1 MPKAGSISSMAIRR
15 EFLDWKQPALAA
27 AAEVLARRYAKGG
40 TLDLANAIVVVPGG
54 RAGRRLL
61 ELLVTKAEEG
71 KQLLTPPT
79 IVTPEAFPELLYE
92 AKWPFADVL
101 TQQLAWASAL
111 RSAPRELMA
120 EFLPYPPDASD
131 TSRWL
136 AIGETLRRL
145 HIELAA
151 DGLDC
156 GKVLEGADAVEGF
169 LEHDRWQTL
178 KKLQRRYLDVLDR
191 LELWDVQTARLV
203 AVERREI
210 ATEKDVVLIGAVDL
224 NQTQRQMLD
233 LIADQVTA
241 LVIAPPDLADRFDEH
256 GCLIPTKW
264 AEAELPLTDGQ
275 IERVDGPADQAE
287 AVTRW
292 LASLGGKYRADQITI
307 GMADERLVPH
317 VERQIAQCGL
327 SGRWAIGKQLAET
340 GPYRLLQV
348 AADYATRRRFRD
360 LAALV
365 RHADVWEKVQRS
377 EVRGQ
382 KSEASER
389 QQSEDFLTVLDEFA
403 QDRLPAQLDP
413 ERLANEKEK
422 KENSA
427 FVLDIYAAVEKLIA
441 PLDSKPRALADWT
454 EALRQVLAAVYGSKE
469 LKREQDADRYLAMA
483 LSQIAEALDGIA
495 NVPQELQP
503 VVDAR
508 QACRMVLAGLA
519 NAGIPPTSAAES
531 IEMLGW
537 LELPLDDAPATI
549 VTTFNEGLV
558 PSSANADAYLPNRLR
573 EKLGLMH
580 NDRRLAR
587 DAYATA
593 LIAASRQELKL
604 IVARR
609 DSQGNPLTPSRLLFL
624 TTPDKLVERA
634 CKFFGELPP
643 QAPRRRL
650 LPSGPTSPPPRLVPP
665 LPEKP
670 KQELTALSVTK
681 FRDYIACPYRFYL
694 RHIAR
699 LDTITDEADELDGG
713 GFGGLVHQVLEQFG
727 RGEESKTV
735 RSEVNPQK
743 IAEYLQDKLT
753 HIAFARFGKQ
763 SARPAVLV
771 QVEQIRLRL
780 AAFAQWQAG
789 RNRDGWRIVFSE
801 ESEVRASLE
810 ASWPVDGR
818 PFTLQGRIDRID
830 YHDTLRKLSIV
841 DYKTADRGDD
851 PMRTHLRKD
860 EWTDLQ
866 LPLYRHL
873 IPAAKLPPDVA
884 ADAEVELGYIVLPL
898 DLESAGLLL
907 ANWNDDLLK
916 SADEKAREIVRNIRQ
931 GVFWPRTAP
940 PPDFFEDVAAI
951 CQDRSIQGNQDEE
964 AA

>member
-1 MPKAGSISSMAIRR
+1 MAIRR

-27 AAEVLARRYAKGG
+27 AAEVLARRYAKNGEW
-40 TLDLANAIVVVPGG
+40 DLANVIVVVPGG

-61 ELLVTKAEEG
+61 ELLVERA
-71 KQLLTPPT
+71 KQAKLLLTPPT

-101 TQQLAWASAL
+101 TQQLAWVEAL
-111 RSAPRELMA
+111 RNAPRELMA
-120 EFLPYPPDASD
+120 QFLPHPPEADD

-151 DGLDC
+151 EGLDC
-156 GKVLEGADAVEGF
+156 GQVLEGADAVEGF

-178 KKLQRRYLDVLDR
+178 QKLQRRYLDVLDR
-191 LELWDVQTARLV
+191 LKLWDVQTARLV
-203 AVERREI
+203 AVQRREI
-210 ATEKDVVLIGAVDL
+210 ATDKDVMLIGAVDL

-233 LIADQVTA
+233 LIADHVTA
-241 LVIAPPDLADRFDEH
+241 LVIAPPEMTDRFDEH

-264 AEAELPLTDGQ
+264 TEADLPLTDAQ
-275 IERVDGPADQAE
+275 IQRVDGPADQAE

-327 SGRWAIGKQLAET
+327 AGRWAIGKELAET

-365 RHADVWEKVQRS
+365 RHPDVWGLVSSQWSVVSGKRS
-377 EVRGQ
+377 EVKSQ
-382 KSEASER
+382 KSEVKER
-389 QQSEDFLTVLDEFA
+389 PADMLTVLDEFA
-403 QDRLPAQLDP
+403 QDRLPARIDP
-413 ERLANEKEK
+413 ERLAGEKEK
-422 KENSA
+422 SENA
-427 FVLDIYAAVEKLIA
+427 EIVLAIYSAVEEVIA
-441 PLDSKPRALADWT
+441 PLNAQARALAEWS
-454 EALRQVLAAVYGSKE
+454 EALRQVLAAVYGGRE

-483 LSQIAEALDGIA
+483 LSQIAETLDGIS
-495 NVPQELQP
+495 NVPKELQP
-503 VVDAR
+503 LVDAR

-519 NAGIPPTSAAES
+519 SAGIPPTAAAES

-549 VTTFNEGLV
+549 VTTFNEGWV
-558 PSSANADAYLPNRLR
+558 PSSATADTYLPNRLR
-573 EKLGLMH
+573 EALGLLH

-609 DSQGNPLTPSRLLFL
+609 DSQGNPLAPSRLLFL

-634 CKFFGELPP
+634 CRFFGELPP
-643 QAPRRRL
+643 QTPRRQLL

-665 LPEKP
+665 LPESP
-670 KQELTALSVTK
+670 KQELAALSVTK

-694 RHIAR
+694 RHIAK
-699 LDTITDEADELDGG
+699 LNTITDEADELDGG
-713 GFGGLVHQVLEQFG
+713 AFGGLAHQVLEQFG
-727 RGEESKTV
+727 RAEETKAV
-735 RSEVNPQK
+735 RTDGNPQR

-753 HIAFARFGKQ
+753 QIAAARFGKQ

-780 AAFAQWQAG
+780 VAFAQWQA
-789 RNRDGWRIVFSE
+789 RRTRDGWRIVFSE
-801 ESEVRASLE
+801 DSEVKSSLE
-810 ASWPVDGR
+810 TSWPVDDK

-830 YHDTLRKLSIV
+830 YHDSLRRVCIV

-851 PMRTHLRKD
+851 PMRTHRRKD
-860 EWTDLQ
+860 EWIDLQ

-873 IPAAKLPPDVA
+873 IPAAKLPAEVA
-884 ADAEVELGYIVLPL
+884 ADAAVELGYIVLPL
-898 DLESAGLLL
+898 DLQSAGLQL
-907 ANWNDDLLK
+907 ADWNEDALK
-916 SADEKAREIVRNIRQ
+916 SADAKAREIIMKIWN
-931 GVFWPRTAP
+931 GEFWPPKSP
-940 PPDFFEDVAAI
+940 PPDFFDDVAAI
-951 CQDRSIQGNQDEE
+951 CQDRSIRGGLDEE